1 VIDGIREQIARTLRE
16 FGFTPKGRAQA
27 YQKPYL
33 DYFDTLLYPHGFRVP
48 DFTRFTGDD
57 TRTTYEHVGQ
67 FLAQINDT
75 GIMNV
80 HKIVLFPLSL
90 SGTVFYW
97 FTSIDNWPTLEQRFH
112 EYFYNGEAELRLSD
126 LTAIRQKH
134 NEIVHE

>member
-1 VIDGIREQIARTLRE
+1 
-16 FGFTPKGRAQA
+16 
-27 YQKPYL
+27 
-33 DYFDTLLYPHGFRVP
+33 
-48 DFTRFTGDD
+48 
-57 TRTTYEHVGQ
+57 
-67 FLAQINDT
+67 
-75 GIMNV
+75 MNV

-112 EYFYNGEAELRLSD
+112 EYFYNREAELRLSD

>member
-1 VIDGIREQIARTLRE
+1 MSVGGGGVVDGIREQIARTLRE

-97 FTSIDNWPTLEQRFH
+97 FTSIDN
-112 EYFYNGEAELRLSD
+112 
-126 LTAIRQKH
+126 
-134 NEIVHE
+134 